1 MPDANDWTFDA
12 CRERLRDATRAITT
26 AEDAYKQAIERSA
39 DAEAVY
45 RAEVAKAFGM
55 HRADGKAVEEST
67 TLARRDTA
75 VLGRER
81 DFAAGMVKLRAD
93 QLENARDSRRSLW
106 RLVEWQRDRDVAQ
119 VRANGHVQQELD
131 ARMGR

>member
-1 MPDANDWTFDA
+1 LDL
-12 CRERLRDATRAITT
+12 RRLPRAPARRDPR
-26 AEDAYKQAIERSA
+26 
-39 DAEAVY
+39 
-45 RAEVAKAFGM
+45 
-55 HRADGKAVEEST
+55 HHH
-67 TLARRDTA
+67 RRDTA